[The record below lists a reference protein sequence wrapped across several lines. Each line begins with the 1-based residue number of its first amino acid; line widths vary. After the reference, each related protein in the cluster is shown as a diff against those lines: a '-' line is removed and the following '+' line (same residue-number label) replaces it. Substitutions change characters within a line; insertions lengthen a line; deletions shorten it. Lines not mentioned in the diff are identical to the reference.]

1 MVAIKKCVTGRNL
14 GMAHRVLRELRLLRE
29 LAHDNV
35 VTLYGVYC
43 SGSKQSDLGQ
53 MYAIME
59 LVDGD
64 LSYVLSSKSQ
74 SLTQAHV
81 TYMAYQLLCGLKY
94 IHSAGVMHRDI
105 SPGNLLVNKTCEL
118 KICDFGLARLTSEC
132 AGSLSEEQ
140 DTKMSMYVCTRWYRA
155 PELLCFLPRY
165 GTEVDIW
172 SAGCVIMELH
182 TRRPLLPGDST
193 MHQIELIINVLG
205 FPEGCAAK
213 VDNARIRAFLEQKR
227 STEGNSSSNRFKQL
241 LQAVVSRQIMQASA
255 ADLIERMLC
264 LEQEKRSTAAEL
276 LENGFVA
283 EYHDSNEEPV
293 RSPIDPSLF
302 NFERQ
307 ELDKASV
314 QTEFLREMAA
324 YHSSIVIEG
333 EASG

>member
-1 MVAIKKCVTGRNL
+1 
-14 GMAHRVLRELRLLRE
+14 
-29 LAHDNV
+29 
-35 VTLYGVYC
+35 
-43 SGSKQSDLGQ
+43 
-53 MYAIME
+53 
-59 LVDGD
+59 
-64 LSYVLSSKSQ
+64 
-74 SLTQAHV
+74 
-81 TYMAYQLLCGLKY
+81 
-94 IHSAGVMHRDI
+94 
-105 SPGNLLVNKTCEL
+105 
-118 KICDFGLARLTSEC
+118 
-132 AGSLSEEQ
+132 
-140 DTKMSMYVCTRWYRA
+140 
-155 PELLCFLPRY
+155 
-165 GTEVDIW
+165 
-172 SAGCVIMELH
+172 
-182 TRRPLLPGDST
+182 

-227 STEGNSSSNRFKQL
+227 SSEGPASQRFKQL
-241 LQAVVSRQIMQASA
+241 LQAVVSRNIMQASA

-264 LEQEKRSTAAEL
+264 LEQEQRSTAAEL

-302 NFERQ
+302 DFERR